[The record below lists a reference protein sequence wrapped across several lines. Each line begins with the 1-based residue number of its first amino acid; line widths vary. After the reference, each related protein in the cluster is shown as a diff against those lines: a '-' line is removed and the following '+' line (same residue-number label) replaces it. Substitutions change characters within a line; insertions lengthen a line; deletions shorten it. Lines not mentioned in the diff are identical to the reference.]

1 MIQKTLCPTHH
12 LFYTAVECPLCRQ
25 ERLEHYA
32 RKYVGSTSEVKPKV
46 EKDREITADDLS
58 KLKNK
63 FNKK

>member
-25 ERLEHYA
+25 ERLEHYSQ
-32 RKYVGSTSEVKPKV
+32 KYVGNTSEVKPNV